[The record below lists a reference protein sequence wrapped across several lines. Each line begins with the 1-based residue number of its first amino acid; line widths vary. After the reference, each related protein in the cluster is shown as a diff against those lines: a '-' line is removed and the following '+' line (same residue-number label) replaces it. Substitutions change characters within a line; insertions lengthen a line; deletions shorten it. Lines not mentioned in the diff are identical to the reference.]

1 MSEPF
6 PDAVQFGPHTAFVVQ
21 LAEGAPVSSAS
32 VSAGSSTSPRAAPR
46 ASRRRPSSWTS
57 WRPPWGARRRREPEM
72 A

>member
-21 LAEGAPVSSAS
+21 LLEGAPVSSAS
-32 VSAGSSTSPRAAPR
+32 VVGRIEHVASGRAAR
-46 ASRRRPSSWTS
+46 FASAAQLVDFMAAALRS
-57 WRPPWGARRRREPEM
+57 PEEEGTGD